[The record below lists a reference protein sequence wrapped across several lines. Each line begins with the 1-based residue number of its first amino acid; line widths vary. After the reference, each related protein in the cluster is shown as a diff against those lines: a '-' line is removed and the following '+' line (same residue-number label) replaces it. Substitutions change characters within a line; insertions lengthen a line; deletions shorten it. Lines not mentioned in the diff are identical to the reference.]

1 MEKPWLKQYPSTI
14 PAIVEIPEKPLFSLL
29 AEGALKHRDR
39 TALIFFGKKISYA
52 TLQDMVE
59 RFAGGLVKLGLKK
72 GDRVSIMLPN
82 MPQFVIAFY
91 AALKV
96 GATVVQTNPLYT
108 EHELEEILRD
118 SGAQTIITLDRFYP
132 KIQHIREKTK
142 LKRVILSRVE
152 SFLPLAKK
160 ILLRAKWKLTRESI
174 PQIPNEPEAYD
185 FDKLLSEPAS
195 PLPDIPINPKED
207 IAILQYTGGTTGT
220 PKGAMLTHYNL
231 MANAM
236 QNKAWFPNAREGQE
250 AVLAVAP
257 FFHVYGMTIAM
268 NLPLSYGS
276 TLVLIPRFDI
286 DEMLKAIDRYKP
298 TLFPGVPTL
307 YIAINNHPKAKH
319 YDLSSLREC
328 ISGSASLP
336 SEVREKF
343 EKMTGAILVEGY
355 GLSEASPVT
364 HSNILDSKQVPG
376 SIGVP
381 LPSTEARV
389 LNLETGQPAN
399 IGESGELLIR
409 GPQIMKGYWN
419 KPEATRA
426 TITPDGWLHTGD
438 VATMDVNGYFFIVD
452 RLKDMINCSGLKV
465 YPKEVEEVLYRHPK
479 VREAAVLGVTD
490 SYRGETVKAVI
501 VLQPDTTLTEQ
512 EIIEFC
518 SESLAKYKIPK
529 IIEFRSEL
537 PKSAVGKILK
547 RNLK

>member
-1 MEKPWLKQYPSTI
+1 MDKPWLKHYPPTI
-14 PAIVEIPEKPLFSLL
+14 PATIEIPEKPLYTLL
-29 AEGALKHRDR
+29 EEGASKHQHR
-39 TALIFFGKKISYA
+39 TALIFFGKKISYSE
-52 TLQDMVE
+52 LQDLVN
-59 RFAGGLVKLGLKK
+59 RFASRLARLGLKK

-82 MPQFVIAFY
+82 IPQFVIAFY
-91 AALKV
+91 AALRV

-108 EHELEEILRD
+108 EHELEEILKD
-118 SGAQTIITLDRFYP
+118 ADAETIITLDRFYP
-132 KIQHIREKTK
+132 KIQHIRAKTR
-142 LKRVILSRVE
+142 LKHIILSRVE
-152 SFLPLAKK
+152 SFLPASKK
-160 ILLRAKWKLTRESI
+160 FLLRAKWKLTRESI
-174 PQIPNEPEAYD
+174 PVIPAEPEAYD
-185 FDKLLSEPAS
+185 FETFLAEPATPMPAIS
-195 PLPDIPINPKED
+195 INPKED
-207 IAILQYTGGTTGT
+207 VALLQYTGGTTGS
-220 PKGAMLTHYNL
+220 PKGAMLTHFNL
-231 MANAM
+231 VANAL
-236 QNKAWFPNAREGQE
+236 QNKAWFPNAHEGQE
-250 AVLAVAP
+250 SVLAVAP

-268 NLPLSYGS
+268 NLPLSSGS

-307 YIAINNHPKAKH
+307 YIAINNHPKAKK

-336 SEVREKF
+336 SEVREQF

-381 LPSTEARV
+381 LPSTEAMV
-389 LNLETGQPAN
+389 LNLETNQPAKV
-399 IGESGELLIR
+399 GESGELLIR

-419 KPEATRA
+419 KPEATQA
-426 TITPDGWLHTGD
+426 TISAEGWLHTGD
-438 VATMDVNGYFFIVD
+438 VATMNPEGYFFIVD

-465 YPKEVEEVLYRHPK
+465 YPKEVEEVLYQHPK
-479 VREAAVLGVTD
+479 IREAAVLGIPD

-501 VLQPDTTLTEQ
+501 VLQPGMTLTEK
-512 EIIEFC
+512 EVIDFC
-518 SESLAKYKIPK
+518 AEPLAKYKIPK